1 MFKKILIANRGEIA
15 RRVIRT
21 AQRMGIKTVA
31 VYSEID
37 SDACHVREADEAVL
51 IGGAP
56 SNQSYLVMEK
66 IIDAIRQTGAEAVH
80 PGYGFLSE
88 KPAFAAAVK
97 AAGAVFI
104 GPPSTAIA
112 AMGDKIESK
121 KLAQKA
127 GVTTVPGYLGT
138 ITDEAQALRI
148 AKEIGYPVIVKAS
161 AGGGGK
167 GMRIAWN
174 EQQLSEGLRLARSEA
189 KNSFADDRVFLE
201 KYIQQPRHIEIQIL
215 ADQHG
220 KTLYLGERECSIQ
233 RRHQKVIEECPSPF
247 LDEKTR
253 RMMGEQAVGLA
264 KAVGYQS
271 AGTVEFVVDPQRN
284 FYFLEMNTRLQVEH
298 PVTELVLGL
307 DLVEWMIRIAHG
319 EKIPFTQQDIR
330 MKGWAIEARFYAED
344 PQRGFLPSI
353 GRLTH
358 YLQPP
363 TNKNIRVDS
372 GVDEG
377 SEISVYYDPMIAKV
391 CSYGDTRTEAAYHL
405 RQALDRFVVRG
416 ISHNALFLSNV
427 LGKQKFIEGKLSTA
441 FIQEEFPEG
450 FHVPSHPVSML
461 PALTALAS
469 VLYYLQECHIDP
481 SLSQFG
487 ILSDTDDIRLVVFQA
502 KQQLPVTI
510 NRSHT
515 SKDYQ
520 ITINQQMYSISLDLS
535 DTKLL
540 LMASINQ
547 QPVVVQVEYLGN
559 NGYRL
564 SSQGAQT
571 DFHVYLPHI
580 ANLMQWMP
588 ERKLADRS
596 KMLSSPM
603 PGMLTSLTV
612 KEGEEVKIG
621 QELLVLEAMKMEN
634 IIRAE
639 RNGKIKKIHA
649 KAGET
654 LAVDQMIL
662 EFE

>member
-15 RRVIRT
+15 RRIIRT

-31 VYSEID
+31 VYSEAD
-37 SDACHVREADEAVL
+37 SDACHVREADEAVF
-51 IGGAP
+51 IGGSP
-56 SNQSYLVMEK
+56 SNQSYLLIEK
-66 IIDAIRQTGAEAVH
+66 IIGAIRQTGAEAVH

-97 AAGAVFI
+97 AAGAAFI
-104 GPPSTAIA
+104 GPPSSAIA

-121 KLAQKA
+121 KLAKKA

-138 ITDEAQALRI
+138 IEGEAQALNI

-174 EQQLSEGLRLARSEA
+174 EQQLFEGLRLARSEA

-215 ADQHG
+215 GDQHG
-220 KTLYLGERECSIQ
+220 KILYLGERECSIQ

-253 RMMGEQAVGLA
+253 RSMGEQAVGLA

-271 AGTVEFVVDPQRN
+271 AGTVEFVVDQQRN

-307 DLVEWMIRIAHG
+307 DLVEWMIRIAWG

-330 MKGWAIEARFYAED
+330 LKGWAIEARFYAED

-358 YLQPP
+358 YQQPP
-363 TNKNIRVDS
+363 VNKNIRVDS

-391 CSYGDTRTEAAYHL
+391 CSYGNTRIEAIRSL
-405 RQALDRFVVRG
+405 RQALDLFVVRG

-427 LGKQKFIEGKLSTA
+427 LGKQKFMEGKLSTA

-450 FHVPSHPVSML
+450 FHVPSHPVSLL
-461 PALTALAS
+461 PELAAFAGL
-469 VLYYLQECHIDP
+469 LYYFNELYIHP

-487 ILSDTDDIRLVVFQA
+487 LGTDPADVKFVVLQEKQERLV
-502 KQQLPVTI
+502 TI
-510 NRSHT
+510 KKSHK
-515 SKDYQ
+515 SNNYQ
-520 ITINQQMYSISLDLS
+520 VVVNQQSYSINLDPQ
-535 DTKLL
+535 TNKLL
-540 LMASINQ
+540 LTGLINEE
-547 QPVVVQVEYLGN
+547 PFVVQVEYLGN
-559 NGYRL
+559 NGYRF
-564 SSQGAQT
+564 SSEGAQT
-571 DFHVYLPHI
+571 VFHVYLPHI
-580 ANLMQWMP
+580 APLMQWMP
-588 ERKLADRS
+588 ARKLNDQS
-596 KMLSSPM
+596 KILISPM

-612 KEGEEVKIG
+612 KDGDEVKIG
-621 QELLVLEAMKMEN
+621 HELLVLEAMKMEN

-639 RNGKIKKIHA
+639 RNGKIKKIYA
-649 KAGET
+649 KAGES